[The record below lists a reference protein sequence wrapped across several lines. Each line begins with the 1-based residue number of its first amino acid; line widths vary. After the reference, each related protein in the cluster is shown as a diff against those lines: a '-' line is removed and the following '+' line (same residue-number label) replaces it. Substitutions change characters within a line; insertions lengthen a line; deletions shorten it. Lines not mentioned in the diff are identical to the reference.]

1 MVPRYLEKV
10 YGGFLGM
17 NIGIRIGAPVEPTI
31 WTYERIRDTYGEFTH
46 YVKDYINFA
55 ADDDANGPF
64 HFLRALHDDAKDR
77 EPVPQD
83 VARAWLNYARE
94 GVGMFWWGGYGTS
107 TEHTAY
113 LNLKNGVP
121 APQSGSIVQNG
132 KTLAEQI
139 GGQIFIDTWGLISP
153 GDPEAAARRGAV
165 SASVSHDGE
174 GLEGARFIC
183 AAIALAFVM
192 DDVEALVEKAATYIS
207 PDSTYAAVLQA
218 VQDFHREH
226 PDDWRACRRFLE
238 DEWGYDRYPG
248 VCHIIPNAGVCVL
261 SLLYG
266 GGDFN
271 RTVEI
276 AAMCGWDTDC
286 NAGNVG
292 TILGV
297 MCGVEGMKSCYREPI
312 NDGIVLSGVSGY
324 LNILDIPTYAKELA
338 LLGFRM
344 AGEEAPDELRE
355 SWCEDKVYFDFELP
369 GSTHNF
375 RVSDPFFSRLEHSEK
390 FAYRGK
396 GSLSILIDRV
406 QRFEGCRVFWKPFYR
421 RADFSDERYS
431 PVFSPKA
438 YSGQRMTFK
447 LYLDQWEGWDP
458 IRVRPYCRLSMSGEL
473 LYGRLVTMKRDV
485 WMDFAFDIP
494 DSKGEPIDE
503 IGFEYEGNSK
513 AKTLGKLYLDEF
525 CVQGRADYTIDL
537 SKSKKEFGC
546 ITPFSQDHG
555 AWTLEKGRLHAI
567 SCELSQAFTGSYFSR
582 DVEIEAPVTPEN
594 GEGHMLLVRAQG
606 TRRGYMA
613 GFVKPGAI
621 AIYRNDFGL
630 EVLASDTFGWHYDET
645 YQLRVRAVGN
655 RIELLIDGQKM
666 LEAKDDAFAYGM
678 VGFAKTDMGRTLY
691 GSAHVREVPE
701 EDT

>member
-1 MVPRYLEKV
+1 MVPNYLEKV

-55 ADDDANGPF
+55 ADDDANGPV
-64 HFLRALHDDAKDR
+64 HFLRALNDDAKDR

-83 VARAWLNYARE
+83 IARAWLNYARE
-94 GVGMFWWGGYGTS
+94 GVGMFWWGGYGVS

-113 LNLKNGVP
+113 LNLKHGVP
-121 APQSGSIVQNG
+121 APQSGSIAQNG

-139 GGQIFIDTWGLISP
+139 GGQIFIDTWGLVSP

-192 DDVEALVEKAATYIS
+192 DDIEALVEEAAKQLN
-207 PDSTYAAVLQA
+207 PASTYSAVLRA
-218 VQDFHREH
+218 VQAFHREH
-226 PDDWRACRRFLE
+226 PEDWRACRQFLE

-266 GGDFN
+266 AGDFN

-297 MCGVEGMKSCYREPI
+297 MRGVEGMKACYREPI
-312 NDGIVLSGVSGY
+312 NDGIVLSGVSGW
-324 LNILDIPTYAKELA
+324 LNMLDIPTYARELA
-338 LLGFRM
+338 LLGYRL
-344 AGEEAPDELRE
+344 AGEEAPEEVRGSLRE
-355 SWCEDKVYFDFELP
+355 GEIHFDFELP

-375 RVSDPFFSRLEHSEK
+375 RVSNPFYSRLEHS
-390 FAYRGK
+390 GK
-396 GSLSILIDRV
+396 VAASGCGSLSILIDRV
-406 QRFEGCRVFWKPFYR
+406 LRFQGSRVFWKPFYR

-431 PVFSPKA
+431 PVFSPKVA
-438 YSGQRMTFK
+438 SGQTLSFK

-458 IRVRPYCRLSMSGEL
+458 VNVRPYCRLSMSGEL
-473 LYGRLVTMKRDV
+473 LYGQLVTMKRSE
-485 WMDFAFDIP
+485 WMTFTWKIP

-503 IGFEYEGNSK
+503 LGFEYEGNCK
-513 AKTLGKLYLDEF
+513 VKTLGKLYLDDF
-525 CVQGRADYTIDL
+525 TVTGPADYTIDL
-537 SKSKKEFGC
+537 SKSRKEFGC
-546 ITPFSQDHG
+546 VTPFSQDHG
-555 AWTLEKGRLHAI
+555 AWTLEDGGLRAMT
-567 SCELSQAFTGSYFSR
+567 CELAQAFTGNYFAR
-582 DVEIEAPVTPEN
+582 DIRVEAAVTPEN
-594 GEGHMLLVRAQG
+594 GEGHMLLARAQG
-606 TRRGYMA
+606 VQRGYMA

-621 AIYRNDFGL
+621 ALYRNDFGL
-630 EVLASDTFGWHYDET
+630 EILDAGSYDWQYGQTYRLTLEAKGDVLTLS
-645 YQLRVRAVGN
+645 
-655 RIELLIDGQKM
+655 IDGQPV
-666 LEAKDDAFAYGM
+666 LTARDSAFAYGM
-678 VGFAKTDMGRTLY
+678 VGFAKPGMGRTLY
-691 GSAHVREVPE
+691 GNMHVTE
-701 EDT
+701 TA